1 MKAETETRVLN
12 WRRKE
17 ESREEKAQER
27 SWREQRVR
35 GRGPRTGEEG
45 DRRRADAL
53 LAAGSLRGTRA
64 VTSTD
69 L

>member
-1 MKAETETRVLN
+1 MKAETETRGLN

-45 DRRRADAL
+45 DRRADAL